1 MAKKKAKKS
10 KKKTTKKASATAITV
25 VLPADMS
32 AADRAVLEGVAELFK
47 AVNFDVS
54 QINFVNETDLSQPT
68 LIEMQVAL
76 QPMVASC

>member
-10 KKKTTKKASATAITV
+10 KKTPKKAAASAITV

-32 AADRAVLEGVAELFK
+32 TADRAVLEGVAELFK

-54 QINFVNETDLSQPT
+54 QITFVNANDLSKDALT
-68 LIEMQVAL
+68 EMQVAL

>member
-10 KKKTTKKASATAITV
+10 KKTTKKAAASTITV

-32 AADRAVLEGVAELFK
+32 TADRAVLEGVAELFK

-54 QINFVNETDLSQPT
+54 QITFVNANDLSQDT
-68 LIEMQVAL
+68 LTEMQVAL

>member
-10 KKKTTKKASATAITV
+10 KKATKKAPASTITV

-54 QINFVNETDLSQPT
+54 QITFVNANDLSQNT
-68 LIEMQVAL
+68 LTDMQVAL
-76 QPMVASC
+76 QPMIVSC